1 MRAGI
6 PVILFEGGH
15 FPDDYQRFG
24 TRKYYTIALYTALS
38 SIGLLDRK
46 TLATKHILKFLKIK
60 NLILMLFIE
69 M

>member
-24 TRKYYTIALYTALS
+24 LENITQLFYIQRFIV
-38 SIGLLDRK
+38 LDC
-46 TLATKHILKFLKIK
+46 
-60 NLILMLFIE
+60 
-69 M
+69 

>member
-1 MRAGI
+1 MI
-6 PVILFEGGH
+6 INVL
-15 FPDDYQRFG
+15 

-46 TLATKHILKFLKIK
+46 TFGYETYFKFLKTK